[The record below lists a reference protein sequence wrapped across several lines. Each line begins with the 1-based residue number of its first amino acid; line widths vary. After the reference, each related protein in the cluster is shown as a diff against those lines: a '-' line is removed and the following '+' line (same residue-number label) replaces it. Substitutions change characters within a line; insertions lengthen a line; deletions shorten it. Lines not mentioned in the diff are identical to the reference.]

1 MSAKRTSTAILM
13 ALLMGGAIG
22 VGVTLVALSSSGE
35 KPARPDSSTPQNI
48 GMIGESGMDKLNR
61 FECLKG
67 ETKQIILR
75 GVEDGFSSANDETI
89 TKTDLHA
96 FMQDR
101 FGRKGAVGI
110 DRSYDDSRL
119 DQVLLDEIEI
129 PSRTAQGLV
138 VVRLQERMKLRN
150 DTITIGDLINKSLDG
165 HAHVETFARITNG
178 LPSAWRE
185 EGELIFAN
193 LKDLTFAI
201 SVTDDGTSYPR
212 THANLLEL
220 IQSAETSLSVEF
232 AISEDTMVDFVG
244 VAACLR
250 PEERKGTT
258 FLASQ
263 SPLDASLLRLKCEK
277 EDGTSHCNPYNGDTS
292 CKAEL
297 PVACIKSGQ
306 HHKLPDNVSD
316 PITKSSWTGSEI
328 KFTPAV
334 RGSSLETQ
342 NSAHALCRSTFG
354 PDWRTVNI
362 HDGRMIDNIL
372 AKGDASEHGKAW
384 VDSPMEPYG
393 NCWALN
399 ASIDVRTVP

>member
-1 MSAKRTSTAILM
+1 M
-13 ALLMGGAIG
+13 
-22 VGVTLVALSSSGE
+22 GVTLIALSSSGGKPE
-35 KPARPDSSTPQNI
+35 KPNSSTPQNT
-48 GMIGESGMDKLNR
+48 GLIGETGMDKLNR

-75 GVEDGFSSANDETI
+75 GVEDGFSAANDETI
-89 TKTDLHA
+89 AKTDLHT

-129 PSRTAQGLV
+129 PSRTAQGLI
-138 VVRLQERMKLRN
+138 VVRIQERMKLRN
-150 DTITIGDLINKSLDG
+150 DTITIGDIINKSRDG

-193 LKDLTFAI
+193 LKDLTFATGVI
-201 SVTDDGTSYPR
+201 DNGTSYPR

-220 IQSAETSLSVEF
+220 IQSAETSQSVEF

-258 FLASQ
+258 FLTSL
-263 SPLDASLLRLKCEK
+263 SPLDKSLLRLKCEK

-292 CKAEL
+292 CAAEL

-306 HHKLPDNVSD
+306 RYKMPDNATD
-316 PITKSSWTGSEI
+316 LITKSSWTGSEI
-328 KFTPAV
+328 KFTPTV
-334 RGSSLETQ
+334 RGSSLKTQ
-342 NSAHALCRSTFG
+342 NSAHALCQSTFG
-354 PDWRTVNI
+354 PDWRTLNI
-362 HDGRMIDNIL
+362 HDGSMIDVIL
-372 AKGDASEHGKAW
+372 AKGGTPEHSKVW